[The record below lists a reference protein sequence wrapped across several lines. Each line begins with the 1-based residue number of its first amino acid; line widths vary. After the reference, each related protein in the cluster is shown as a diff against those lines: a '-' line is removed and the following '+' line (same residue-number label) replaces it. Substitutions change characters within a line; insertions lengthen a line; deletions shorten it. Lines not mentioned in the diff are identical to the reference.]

1 MHQTFFTPGPSALYY
16 TVDQHAKTALRS
28 GIASISH
35 RGTEF
40 KAIYKQV
47 DTNLRAL
54 LQLPDNYSVLFTN
67 SATEVWDLATESL
80 IQEKSLHIVN
90 GAFSEKF
97 YKIVNNSEK
106 EALLTSSEWGD
117 FPEIDYNLVKQADHI
132 AITHNETSTGVST
145 PLEIVYK
152 IREENPEAIISVD
165 AVSSLPYLDIDY
177 SKIDAL
183 YVSVQK
189 CFGLP
194 AGLGIWLV
202 NDRCMA
208 RAEEVQKNKKELISY
223 HNLLGL
229 AKQAANYQTVSTP
242 NVLNIYL
249 LAQITSDMLNR
260 GIQIIRSEIK
270 YKSAIFYKM
279 IETHPKLKLFVKDKI
294 LRSDTIIVLNT
305 EEYTQAIINFLAN
318 KKLIAGT
325 GYGKMNDS
333 QVRIAN
339 FPTHSK
345 EQFEMLTDLLETW

>member
-1 MHQTFFTPGPSALYY
+1 MHQTYFTPGPSGLYY
-16 TVDQHAKTALRS
+16 TVEQHAKKALRS

-35 RGTEF
+35 RGAEF
-40 KAIYKQV
+40 KDIYKQV
-47 DTNLRAL
+47 DTNLREL

-67 SATEVWDLATESL
+67 SATEVWDLSAESL
-80 IQEKSLHIVN
+80 IRQKSLHIVN

-97 YKIVNNSEK
+97 YKVVNNSEK
-106 EALLTSSEWGD
+106 EALLTSSGWGS
-117 FPEIDYNLVKQADHI
+117 FPDIDYELVKQADHI

-145 PLEIVYK
+145 PLEIIYK

-177 SKIDAL
+177 SKIDSL

-202 NDRCMA
+202 NDRCIA
-208 RAEEVQKNKKELISY
+208 RAEDILTNKKGLKSY
-223 HNLLGL
+223 QNLLSL
-229 AKQAANYQTVSTP
+229 EKQGANYQTVSTP

-249 LAQITSDMLNR
+249 LAQVTSDMLNR

-279 IETHPKLKLFVKDKI
+279 VENHSKLNVLVEDKI
-294 LRSDTIIVLNT
+294 LRSDTVIVLKTNNNT
-305 EEYTQAIINFLAN
+305 QSLITFLAG
-318 KKLIAGT
+318 KKLIVGT
-325 GYGKMNDS
+325 GYGSMKNQ
-333 QVRIAN
+333 QVRVAN